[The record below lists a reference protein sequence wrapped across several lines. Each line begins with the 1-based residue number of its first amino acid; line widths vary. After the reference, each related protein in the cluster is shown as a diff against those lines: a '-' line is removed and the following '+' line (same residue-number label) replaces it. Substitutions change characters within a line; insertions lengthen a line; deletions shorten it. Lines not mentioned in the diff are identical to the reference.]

1 MKIIWLIFILV
12 ITQATEQIQAQE
24 KSKIHFSLLGGVNS
38 SKISL
43 KSLSYSTPLNGNINI
58 DVGSES
64 SFGSRVSFYAGL
76 KAEYELT
83 SSLSLGS
90 GISIENTGFT
100 ESYGK
105 NVYIRG
111 SGIFDSISG
120 KDVIKLTYITAPL
133 HLIFYGSLKR
143 SRIYL
148 GVGGYLSYGLT
159 GTNNVYISSSSIV
172 NVSDSITII
181 SFSSDKNIK
190 GISYRGNRW
199 DYGVSIIGGIQFRN
213 RFFIQGGFDA
223 GMANILK
230 DRFVVYDGTGKNVAY
245 NYDNK
250 KRMFKLGIGYILNK

>member
-12 ITQATEQIQAQE
+12 IAQAKEQIYAQE
-24 KSKIHFSLLGGVNS
+24 KTKLHLSLLGGVNS

-43 KSLSYSTPLNGNINI
+43 KSLSYSAPLNGNVFIEVN
-58 DVGSES
+58 SKS
-64 SFGSRVSFYAGL
+64 SFDSRISFYAGL

-83 SSLSLGS
+83 SSLSIGS
-90 GISIENTGFT
+90 GISVENAGFT

-105 NVYIRG
+105 KVFVRG
-111 SGIFDSISG
+111 TSRRDSITG

-159 GTNNVYISSSSIV
+159 GTNNVYISSSSVV

-199 DYGVSIIGGIQFRN
+199 DYGVSVIGGIQFRN

-223 GMANILK
+223 GMATILK
-230 DRFVVYDGTGKNVAY
+230 DRFAVYDGTGKNVVY
-245 NYDNK
+245 NYENM
-250 KRMFKLGIGYILNK
+250 KRMFKLGIGYLLNK